1 MPRYRITISGPDKA
15 AMADLV
21 RKHDIPVFDHG
32 IRFAPD
38 IGYTVAA
45 FAAPEE
51 IRKLQQNGYVVV
63 QHEDADE
70 LGKIRQR
77 DVGPGNRYTSSAP
90 IRSPAYLNVDE
101 VESAILAAA
110 AAPFS
115 SIAELITL
123 PYRTWED
130 RQCHAL
136 RIGSGSDAN
145 RTGVYFLGGVHAR
158 EWGSCDILINFIERI
173 EQAYLNNTALTFG
186 GNSRAA
192 GVLPRDRRN
201 D

>member
-1 MPRYRITISGPDKA
+1 MQRYRITISGPDKA

-21 RKHDIPVFDHG
+21 RKHDIQIFDHG

-45 FAAPEE
+45 FAAPDE

-77 DVGPGNRYTSSAP
+77 DVGRGNRYTSTPHEPS
-90 IRSPAYLNVDE
+90 RTYLNVDE
-101 VESAILAAA
+101 VESAILAAT

-115 SIAELITL
+115 SIAELIAL
-123 PYRTWED
+123 PYRTVEG
-130 RQCHAL
+130 RKCHAL
-136 RIGSGSDAN
+136 RIGSGTEAK
-145 RTGVYFLGGVHAR
+145 RPGAYFLGGRHAR
-158 EWGSCDILINFIERI
+158 QCCRL
-173 EQAYLNNTALTFG
+173 
-186 GNSRAA
+186 
-192 GVLPRDRRN
+192 
-201 D
+201 

>member
-1 MPRYRITISGPDKA
+1 MPRYRITIRGPDKA
-15 AMADLV
+15 TMADLV

-45 FAAPEE
+45 FAAPDE
-51 IRKLQQNGYVVV
+51 IRKLQQNGYVVL

-77 DVGPGNRYTSSAP
+77 DVGRGNRYTSSAP